1 MSQLPGMGPGG
12 VAPPG
17 FADYLEVMNACWQQD
32 PRARPGFVTVIS
44 TLRSILET
52 TMTQRQARAG

>member
-1 MSQLPGMGPGG
+1 MSQLPGMGAGG

-44 TLRSILET
+44 KLRSILET
-52 TMTQRQARAG
+52 TMTQRQAHAG